1 MPLVV
6 NGEAIDDTVVREEA
20 NALRPSYYEMM
31 GDGGDPITLEMQ
43 LREWSKENV
52 IERVLLRQAAP
63 EGNVER
69 LLEALVAD
77 VPEPSA
83 KEVADYYRE
92 NREEFFSPEMV
103 YAWHIVEP
111 VDETHDE
118 QTAGRNIQR
127 AQEDLKMGVLFDS
140 LAKELGWIPRGQM
153 AEDLE
158 QEIFGL
164 ELRETSRILRSNAG
178 FHIVRVTEKRAE
190 GIPELAS
197 IRQHLTGMLL
207 RAKQQALVEAYI
219 DALKAKADIRTK

>member
-6 NGEAIDDTVVREEA
+6 NGEKIDDALVREEA

-31 GDGGDPITLEMQ
+31 GGGDPISLEMQ
-43 LREWSKENV
+43 LRDWSKENV

-77 VPEPSA
+77 IPEPSP
-83 KEVADYYRE
+83 KEVADYYKE
-92 NREEFFSPEMV
+92 HKEDFFSPEMV
-103 YAWHIVEP
+103 YAWHILEP

-118 QTAGRNIQR
+118 ATALRNIQR
-127 AQEDLKMGVLFDS
+127 AQDDLKMGVLFDS
-140 LAKELGWIPRGQM
+140 LAKELGWIPRGRM

-158 QEIFGL
+158 KEIFGL
-164 ELRETSRILRSNAG
+164 ELRQNSTVLRSDTG
-178 FHIVRVTEKRAE
+178 FHIVRVTERRKE

-197 IRQHLTGMLL
+197 IREHLSGMLL
-207 RAKQQALVEAYI
+207 RAKHQALMESYI
-219 DALKAKADIRTK
+219 DALKAKADIRSR